1 MSVQT
6 VKLYSLPLVSARTL
20 FAAVVFTA
28 ANIAFPQLVHL
39 VPGGGF
45 VFLPIYFFTI
55 VGAYKYGLYVGLMT
69 AALSPLANNL
79 LFGMPPAGVLPV
91 IMFKSVLAA
100 VAASYFAKRAGRVAL
115 WAVLL
120 TVVSYQVAGSAFEW
134 AFTGSLAAAL
144 ADFRTGVPGML
155 LQVFAG
161 YALLRVVTKS

>member
-69 AALSPLANNL
+69 AVLSPLANNL

-100 VAASYFAKRAGRVAL
+100 VAASYIANSPGRAAFS
-115 WAVLL
+115 AV
-120 TVVSYQVAGSAFEW
+120 
-134 AFTGSLAAAL
+134 
-144 ADFRTGVPGML
+144 
-155 LQVFAG
+155 
-161 YALLRVVTKS
+161 

>member
-69 AALSPLANNL
+69 AVLSPLANNL

-100 VAASYFAKRAGRVAL
+100 VAASYFAKRAGRAAL

-120 TVVSYQVAGSAFEW
+120 TVVSYQVAGSALNGRLPVRW
-134 AFTGSLAAAL
+134 QPHWPISA
-144 ADFRTGVPGML
+144 
-155 LQVFAG
+155 QVFRECCFRC
-161 YALLRVVTKS
+161 LPVTHCSG

>member
-1 MSVQT
+1 MSAQT
-6 VKLYSLPLVSARTL
+6 VKLYSLPLVSGRTFL
-20 FAAVVFTA
+20 AAVVFTA

-55 VGAYKYGLYVGLMT
+55 VGAYKYGLYVGLLT
-69 AALSPLANNL
+69 AVLSPLANNL
-79 LFGMPPAGVLPV
+79 LFGMPPAAVLPA

-100 VAASYFAKRAGRVAL
+100 VAAAYFARKAGRVAL

-120 TVVSYQVAGSAFEW
+120 TVISYQVLGTAFEW
-134 AFTGSLAAAL
+134 AVTGSLGAAL
-144 ADFRTGVPGML
+144 TDFRVGVPGML

-161 YALLRVVTKS
+161 YALLRVLTKA